1 MLNVFN
7 VIPVI
12 ATVLPSK
19 RRLQSDPLVGPF
31 TKILQIEKRIL
42 RCTLVENIQVIMI
55 ISMKRLH
62 IYLHVKLTLAC
73 NKTAKTPMQS

>member
-42 RCTLVENIQVIMI
+42 RCTLVENIQVIKMWLPNNFLQCEFYYI
-55 ISMKRLH
+55 RVNLKFCLSK
-62 IYLHVKLTLAC
+62 
-73 NKTAKTPMQS
+73 S

>member
-1 MLNVFN
+1 MHISYINYSDVLCFN

-42 RCTLVENIQVIMI
+42 RCTLVENIQVII

-62 IYLHVKLTLAC
+62 IYLHVKLT
-73 NKTAKTPMQS
+73 

>member
-1 MLNVFN
+1 MHISYINYSDVLCFN

-42 RCTLVENIQVIMI
+42 RCTLVENIQVII
-55 ISMKRLH
+55 SSDISMKRLH
-62 IYLHVKLTLAC
+62 IYLHVKLT
-73 NKTAKTPMQS
+73 

>member
-1 MLNVFN
+1 MHISYINYSDVLCFN

-42 RCTLVENIQVIMI
+42 RCTLVENIQVII

-62 IYLHVKLTLAC
+62 IYLHAKLT
-73 NKTAKTPMQS
+73 